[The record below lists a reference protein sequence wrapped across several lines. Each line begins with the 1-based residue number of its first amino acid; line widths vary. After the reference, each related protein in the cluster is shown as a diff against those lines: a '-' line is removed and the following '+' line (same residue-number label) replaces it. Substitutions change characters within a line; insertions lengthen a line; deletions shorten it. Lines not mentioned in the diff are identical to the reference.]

1 MAVAELNRI
10 LRVLVVDPMPDTGRN
25 LRDLFSGQD
34 EFRFQAARDI
44 ADAASTLT
52 AGAYDAAIVD
62 AGVWAD
68 DRNGFARAVRDDH
81 PDVAI
86 ILLTSGDNPREMLP
100 SLKLGAHDFVCRAG
114 LDRDQLAAR
123 ILAAVEETR
132 AVRRRDTMVRWL
144 EREARIDHLTGLFNR
159 RAFDEQLRDVCTA
172 ARMAEMPVTLIV
184 IDIEGTRV
192 VNEAHGHEA
201 GDSMIRRAAS
211 GIARTLRAA
220 DFAARIGGDDFAIII
235 ENADLEIGRRIA
247 RRIAHEVERLNA
259 TEWDGEIPV
268 TLSFGVVSGL
278 GCDAGELVDAGD
290 AQLAS
295 SQHIRPVVTE
305 LRWREESHGPSVA

>member
-25 LRDLFSGQD
+25 LRDLFTGQD
-34 EFRFQAARDI
+34 EFRFQSARDI
-44 ADAASTLT
+44 ADAAGTLT

-123 ILAAVEETR
+123 ILAAVEEAR

-172 ARMAEMPVTLIV
+172 ARIAEMPVALIV

-220 DFAARIGGDDFAIII
+220 DFAARIGGDDFAVII

-268 TLSFGVVSGL
+268 TLTFGVVSGL

>member
-1 MAVAELNRI
+1 
-10 LRVLVVDPMPDTGRN
+10 
-25 LRDLFSGQD
+25 
-34 EFRFQAARDI
+34 
-44 ADAASTLT
+44 
-52 AGAYDAAIVD
+52 
-62 AGVWAD
+62 
-68 DRNGFARAVRDDH
+68 
-81 PDVAI
+81 
-86 ILLTSGDNPREMLP
+86 
-100 SLKLGAHDFVCRAG
+100 
-114 LDRDQLAAR
+114 
-123 ILAAVEETR
+123 
-132 AVRRRDTMVRWL
+132 MVRWL

-172 ARMAEMPVTLIV
+172 ARMAEVPVTLIV